1 MPSWKKVIISGS
13 DAALNSLNVSTSLTA
28 SGITYPNT
36 DGTSGQVVTT
46 DGAGNL
52 TFSNVENTTITIKN
66 ITGTTIQKGTPCYIT
81 GSGTGGNIAGVLPAN
96 ASNPALMPAG
106 VIAGETI
113 LAGAEGI
120 GLINGFISGV
130 NTSAFTPGATI
141 YVAPGGGYTSTKP
154 TGSSVLI
161 QKLGNVE
168 KSHASNGSGVING
181 PNYYNEV
188 PNIQQGYTWVGDTN
202 GVAVAV
208 ATSSIQNV
216 VSASYANTAS
226 QANSATTATT
236 ASHALTAS
244 YINPLYQNVE
254 LHGNLVVY
262 GTSSFNFVTSS
273 QLDVDNSFISVNVFE
288 PAERFGG
295 LKIYDSGSST
305 ATASFAWDSLHN
317 HFVYQN
323 SSGSTYTGGMFM
335 SGPRNTGSLGDEPT
349 LTKWMVA
356 RSDGGDHLE
365 NTQIYSSASITQVT
379 GSLNVSQGITGSLLG
394 TASYALQALSSS
406 FASTS
411 SFLGSTTNA
420 FLQNGNSF
428 GTLALL
434 GTNDNNS
441 LALETSGS
449 TRMFISSSGDTGIGI
464 TTPGARLHVFAS
476 NSGAT
481 SAVYNGTLIVE
492 QGAGTAI
499 QMISANTQTPAL
511 RFGDPE
517 NGQVGRLEYSHVDN
531 SMRMVTNAS
540 EKIRITSAGNVG
552 IGTTNP
558 LGKLQVNEYTVA
570 AQGGQATTGQLNVFA
585 DSGAESLFLGIRN
598 AAYPNRGWAFNPITN
613 GVNSNLQIKE
623 HGFSGVRMTIA
634 SGGSV
639 GIGTTTPNATLD
651 VSGSAIIS
659 GSFTVTPGTVREF
672 QVRTTGVDIGN
683 LITDAHTVTGSL
695 SVSGSVT
702 ATSFTGS
709 LFGTASWAQNALTA
723 SNITPAITNNT
734 DNYVLTANGDGTIN
748 GESLLQFDGQ
758 KLSVLY
764 QAGDEGGEI
773 LLGKPATN
781 TSLTGSGITVDVWQ
795 NRLRFFE
802 QGGAARGAFIDLT
815 AAAPGVGTDL
825 LAGGPTGATG
835 ITGATGLTGPT
846 GLTGVTGA
854 TGVVGPTGVVG
865 VSGATGLTGP
875 TGIQGATGPIGVT
888 GATGLTGPTGIQG
901 ATGLTGPTGLTG
913 STGPIGVTGS
923 TGVVGPTG
931 VSGATGV
938 IGVSGATGII
948 GVSGATGPIGPTG
961 VTGAT
966 GPIGPTGADGSFGG
980 ATFDYTYDTTTT
992 ASDPG
997 QGKVRLNSATENAA
1011 TAIYI
1016 DSLNDQA
1023 TDISTFLNTID
1034 SVTSLIKGYIRIANR
1049 LDASQ
1054 FLLFQISDLT
1064 NNTGWW
1070 TLAVTNQASSAT
1082 SPFTNLEDIIISFVT
1097 TGDKGQT
1104 GATGVIGVSGA
1115 TGLTGPTGVSGAT
1128 GVVGVSG
1135 ATGVVGPTG
1144 VSGAT
1149 GPVGPTGVTGATGPV
1164 GVTGATGLTGST
1176 GVVGVSGATG
1186 LTGATGVIGV
1196 SGATGLTGATGVV
1209 GVSGAT
1215 GLTGSTGVIGV
1226 SGATG
1231 LTGAT
1236 GVVGVSGATGLTG
1249 ATGPI
1254 GVTGAT
1260 GVVGVSGATGL
1271 TGATGVVGVSGATGL
1286 TGATGVIGVSGA
1298 TGLTGA
1304 TGVVGVSGATGPI
1317 GVTGATGVIGVSGAT
1332 GLTGATGVVGVSGAT
1347 GLTGS
1352 TGPVGVTGATGVI
1365 GVSGATGVIGVSG
1378 ATGPIGVT
1386 GATGPSTAINAT
1398 NDTTTTL
1405 LYPVTV
1411 GAAGSNQ
1418 TPKVRTTSTA
1428 FSFNASTNTLSAT
1441 TFAGALTGN
1450 ATSATTA
1457 SVAEAVKTNGA
1468 GSGTFYPLMQAGA
1481 STGYLTP
1488 AFNSAFS
1495 YNGTTGILN
1504 TTASFAT
1511 TATNVVGGANRVLF
1525 NNGADT
1531 TATDSNLTWNGS
1543 TFNVGGTLTAT
1554 VKSFIID
1561 HPTKK
1566 GKKLQYGVLE
1576 GPEHSVY
1583 VRGRLTNEN
1592 TIVLPDHW
1600 HGLVHQ
1606 YTITVN
1612 LTSIG
1617 KKQDLWV
1624 EQVNAHQIKIGSE
1637 NKINCFYTVFA
1648 ERKDIDKLV
1657 TEFDK

>member
-1 MPSWKKVIISGS
+1 
-13 DAALNSLNVSTSLTA
+13 
-28 SGITYPNT
+28 
-36 DGTSGQVVTT
+36 
-46 DGAGNL
+46 
-52 TFSNVENTTITIKN
+52 
-66 ITGTTIQKGTPCYIT
+66 
-81 GSGTGGNIAGVLPAN
+81 
-96 ASNPALMPAG
+96 
-106 VIAGETI
+106 
-113 LAGAEGI
+113 
-120 GLINGFISGV
+120 
-130 NTSAFTPGATI
+130 
-141 YVAPGGGYTSTKP
+141 
-154 TGSSVLI
+154 
-161 QKLGNVE
+161 
-168 KSHASNGSGVING
+168 
-181 PNYYNEV
+181 
-188 PNIQQGYTWVGDTN
+188 
-202 GVAVAV
+202 
-208 ATSSIQNV
+208 
-216 VSASYANTAS
+216 
-226 QANSATTATT
+226 
-236 ASHALTAS
+236 
-244 YINPLYQNVE
+244 
-254 LHGNLVVY
+254 
-262 GTSSFNFVTSS
+262 
-273 QLDVDNSFISVNVFE
+273 
-288 PAERFGG
+288 
-295 LKIYDSGSST
+295 
-305 ATASFAWDSLHN
+305 
-317 HFVYQN
+317 
-323 SSGSTYTGGMFM
+323 
-335 SGPRNTGSLGDEPT
+335 
-349 LTKWMVA
+349 MVA

-1378 ATGPIGVT
+1378 ATGVIGVSGATGVIGVSGATGVIGVSGATGPIGVT

-1441 TFAGALTGN
+1441 TFAGALSGN
-1450 ATSATTA
+1450 ATTS
-1457 SVAEAVKTNGA
+1457 
-1468 GSGTFYPLMQAGA
+1468 
-1481 STGYLTP
+1481 
-1488 AFNSAFS
+1488 
-1495 YNGTTGILN
+1495 
-1504 TTASFAT
+1504 T

-1525 NNGADT
+1525 NNSTDT
-1531 TATDSNLTWNGS
+1531 TTTDSNLTWNGA
-1543 TFNVGGTLTAT
+1543 TFNIGGTLTAT
-1554 VKSFIID
+1554 VKSFIIN
-1561 HPTKK
+1561 HPTKE

-1600 HGLVHQ
+1600 HGLVHED
-1606 YTITVN
+1606 TITVN

-1624 EQVNAHQIKIGSE
+1624 EEVNAHEIKIGSE